1 MKEFAVKAAKDA
13 VAGIKAAKDTA
24 AKDFKKTKEMFFK
37 IKNEIKFASKSVEQ
51 GQAVHESQDQTV
63 TQPSFL
69 KTKHFYEHTTFKVF
83 AICVLIVIIF
93 SMLFIL
99 SRCGCSR
106 RERRQEAPDA
116 KNREED
122 KLNTV

>member
-1 MKEFAVKAAKDA
+1 MKKSAVKAAKDA

-24 AKDFKKTKEMFFK
+24 AKDLEAVKQSSLGQGIKTGGKKL
-37 IKNEIKFASKSVEQ
+37 
-51 GQAVHESQDQTV
+51 GQAVHETQSQIVKKT
-63 TQPSFL
+63 TFL

-99 SRCGCSR
+99 SRCGCPR
-106 RERRQEAPDA
+106 RERRREAPDA

-122 KLNTV
+122 KFNSF